1 MSPHHPDAPAL
12 LRWWHKHQ
20 AQKLHQVADRI
31 RNGLLQE
38 LFAIRRQLEV
48 SCETEDNAAAFG
60 CDLHLANLE
69 HIYHQLEHLSHDL
82 NSPFLDSLPLALQH
96 ISQPWHQKLSLT
108 TELPSTWSPEPVE
121 HVQLFITFVDS
132 FLSQLATNTSLNQ
145 CGLELI
151 QHTTSKELI
160 CYATG
165 DNLSTRLTE
174 SLLPLLETFRLLTQG
189 EYNQT
194 VQPQLIRW
202 ELRWRTSSKLSSI
215 APEQNHDC
223 LKRSH

>member
-1 MSPHHPDAPAL
+1 MSPHHPDAPEL
-12 LRWWHKHQ
+12 LRWWHQHQ
-20 AQKLHQVADRI
+20 TQRLNQVADRI

-48 SCETEDNAAAFG
+48 SCATENNAAAFG

-69 HIYHQLEHLSHDL
+69 RIYNQLEHLSHDL

-96 ISQPWHQKLSLT
+96 AIQPWHQKLSLT
-108 TELPSTWSPEPVE
+108 TEFPSTWPPEPIE
-121 HVQLFITFVDS
+121 HVQLFITFVDT
-132 FLSQLATNTSLNQ
+132 FLSQLTTKPLPNH
-145 CGLELI
+145 CGLELT
-151 QHTTSKELI
+151 QQTTAKELI

-165 DNLSTRLTE
+165 DNLSNCLTE

-194 VQPQLIRW
+194 VHPQLIRW
-202 ELRWRTSSKLSSI
+202 ELRWDTSSKLPSI
-215 APEQNHDC
+215 ASEQSHDC
-223 LKRSH
+223 LN